1 MGLRISQS
9 AKIYADAL
17 LNLNIDDKK
26 LIDDISNILDAITNS
41 NDLDSVLNNPVIENN
56 SKFEIINE
64 IFRSKI
70 DDKILE
76 FIKILIEKKRISQL
90 PGIKAS
96 LIEKLN
102 SKNNIKLVQI
112 TSAIELNDYY
122 KTKVISVLEKKLK
135 QKVKPEWILNPDIIA
150 GLKIKI
156 DDTIID
162 TSINAKLEN
171 LDKIMK

>member
-90 PGIKAS
+90 PEIKAS

-122 KTKVISVLEKKLK
+122 KTK
-135 QKVKPEWILNPDIIA
+135 
-150 GLKIKI
+150 
-156 DDTIID
+156 
-162 TSINAKLEN
+162 
-171 LDKIMK
+171 

>member
-90 PGIKAS
+90 PEIKAS

-135 QKVKPEWILNPDIIA
+135 QKVKPEWILDPDIIA

>member
-90 PGIKAS
+90 PEIKAS